1 MRRVR
6 TAAAVAILLAFT
18 AACAPTS
25 SGEPSSKRPESTR
38 AAPQRPAE
46 ARVVAGDRYTTI
58 IGADGE
64 RIRLLGRF
72 EFDARSTDGR
82 LLYLI
87 EHRPPPGSENYRVRV
102 YDFAAAEL
110 RPEPVADKRNLETDM
125 TGRPM
130 ARTTSADHVWVFTLY
145 RSARHAFVHALN
157 VDHAFALCLDLP
169 RGAGR
174 GSGDWTLEVSADGA
188 TLHAVAGAAADRA
201 DFDLRDLPAD

>member
-18 AACAPTS
+18 AACAPAS

-145 RSARHAFVHALN
+145 RSARHAFVHAQCRSRLRA
-157 VDHAFALCLDLP
+157 VPRPAARCGQGLRRLDP
-169 RGAGR
+169 RSERRRSHTARGGR
-174 GSGDWTLEVSADGA
+174 RRGRPS
-188 TLHAVAGAAADRA
+188 R
-201 DFDLRDLPAD
+201 LRPA